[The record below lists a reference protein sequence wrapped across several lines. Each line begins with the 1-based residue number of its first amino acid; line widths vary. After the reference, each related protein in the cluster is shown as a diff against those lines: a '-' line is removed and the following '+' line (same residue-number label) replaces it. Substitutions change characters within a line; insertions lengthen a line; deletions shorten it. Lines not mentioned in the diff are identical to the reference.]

1 LRKKETAIFDKK
13 VSSVLDGLREHIHGV
28 VITGLDGKILAA
40 NETLL
45 RLHQVSRDKY
55 VGENILNFIAHEDQP
70 KVAKEMQKVLKKE
83 TLSIEIR
90 GLRKDGATFPMD
102 VDFSVLRDGSEKA
115 HALIGVIRSIALRKQ
130 MEETLKRERDFSQR
144 LLETANALIVIL
156 DSDGRINLFNRKC
169 EELTGYSKNEVIGR
183 VFWEFLVPK
192 RYVEPVR
199 KVFAD
204 LLADHLPSSFENPW
218 VTKDGKERIIS
229 WSNTNIKNDSGKVV
243 CVIAIGVDAT
253 EQRQMEE
260 RIQKQTD
267 QLTALMKSS
276 TEMLQTT
283 DLRKRL
289 KTIAEAVRG
298 LGWRRVVIH
307 LKNENLETIDLVSA
321 GLSPQDEKY
330 LWEHMSPGYAWQER
344 LGPKFER
351 FRLGEFYYLPWSDPF
366 VREQFKYA
374 LSSKIPPEEMVDWN
388 PDDLLYI
395 PLRLPDGR
403 IVGVISIDD
412 PIDGRRPTKESLAPF
427 ELFAH
432 QAAVVIENARLISD
446 LEKARSQVKEYAEK
460 LEMKVEERTRDLRK
474 SEEKLRSI
482 FAASPDAIT
491 VSDLNGKIIEC
502 TEQSLKMYG
511 GSSKKE
517 LIGKSA
523 LQFIARKDHQRAMEN
538 MKKTLERGSIR
549 NIEYTFLTKDGRGY
563 PAELSASVVRD
574 ASGNPTTFVA
584 VTKDITERK
593 RAEEALR
600 ESEER
605 YRSVV
610 DNVGTGVALISPN
623 MEILTLNNQMKKWF
637 PDIDVS
643 KKPICYRTF
652 NNPPREEVCSYCPT
666 IKTLQDGQVH
676 ESITD
681 TPAGNEIRNYRIVS
695 SPIKDKDG
703 KIIVA
708 IEMVE
713 DITELKR
720 MQQQLLKSERLAA
733 IGEIAA
739 MVGHDLRNP
748 LTGIRGA
755 AYFLKM
761 KLGSKLD
768 RKSREMLYLIENDV
782 EYSNKIVNDLLDYSK
797 QIRLQRSTVD
807 IKSLVSEV
815 LSKTGV
821 PKRVQIVNSTRKTH
835 KASLDAD
842 QMKRIFKNLIKNAFD
857 AMPNGGTLTIKS
869 EKAKDFIKIF
879 VQDTGE
885 GISRQNLSKMFM
897 PLFTTKAKGVGMG
910 LSICK
915 RLVEAHGGT
924 ITVESEEGKGTCFTI
939 TVPINEQK
947 GIGGEKTWEE
957 KEPFLLSMTTPAL
970 EKFSQQY

>member
-1 LRKKETAIFDKK
+1 
-13 VSSVLDGLREHIHGV
+13 
-28 VITGLDGKILAA
+28 
-40 NETLL
+40 
-45 RLHQVSRDKY
+45 
-55 VGENILNFIAHEDQP
+55 
-70 KVAKEMQKVLKKE
+70 
-83 TLSIEIR
+83 
-90 GLRKDGATFPMD
+90 
-102 VDFSVLRDGSEKA
+102 
-115 HALIGVIRSIALRKQ
+115 
-130 MEETLKRERDFSQR
+130 MEETLKRERDFSQK
-144 LLETANALIVIL
+144 LLDTANALIVIV

-169 EELTGYSKNEVIGR
+169 EELTGYSKNEAIGR

-192 RYVEPVR
+192 RFVKFAK

-204 LLADHLPSSFENPW
+204 SLADRLPSNFENPW

-229 WSNTNIKNDSGKVV
+229 WSNTNIKNDVGQVI
-243 CVIAIGVDAT
+243 CVIAIGVDVT
-253 EQRQMEE
+253 EQRQMRE

-283 DLRKRL
+283 DLRRRL
-289 KTIAEAVRG
+289 KTIAEAVRE

-307 LKNENLETIDLVSA
+307 LKNENLETIELVSA
-321 GLSPQDEKY
+321 GLSPEDEKY
-330 LWEHMSPGYAWQER
+330 LWNHMSPGHVWQER

-351 FRLGEFYYLPWSDPF
+351 YRLGEFYYLPWSDPY

-374 LSSKIPPEEMVDWN
+374 LSSKISPEEMVDWN

-412 PIDGRRPTKESLAPF
+412 PVDGRRPTKESLAPF

-446 LEKARSQVKEYAEK
+446 LEKARFQIKEYAEK
-460 LEMKVEERTRDLRK
+460 LEMKVEERTRDLKK

-491 VSDLNGKIIEC
+491 VSNLDGNISEC
-502 TEQSLKMYG
+502 TEQTLKMHEY
-511 GSSKKE
+511 SSKEE

-523 LQFIARKDHQRAMEN
+523 FELIAKKDHKRAIEN
-538 MKKTLERGSIR
+538 LKKTLKQGSIR
-549 NIEYTFLTKDGRGY
+549 NIEYTFLTKDGREY
-563 PAELSASVVRD
+563 PAELSASVIRD
-574 ASGNPTTFVA
+574 ASGNPTAFVA

-610 DNVGTGVALISPN
+610 DNVGIGVSLISPN
-623 MEILTLNNQMKKWF
+623 MGILTLNNQMRKWF
-637 PDIDVS
+637 PNIDVS
-643 KKPICYRTF
+643 KKPICYKTF
-652 NNPPREEVCSYCPT
+652 NNPPRDGICSYCPT
-666 IKTLQDGQVH
+666 YKTLRDGQVH
-676 ESITD
+676 ESVTE

-695 SPIKDKDG
+695 SPVKGKDG
-703 KIIVA
+703 KVIFA
-708 IEMVE
+708 IEIVE

-720 MQQQLLKSERLAA
+720 MQQQLLKSERLAT
-733 IGEIAA
+733 IGEVAS

-755 AYFLKM
+755 AYYLKM
-761 KLGSKLD
+761 KCGPKLD
-768 RKSREMLYLIENDV
+768 KKSREILDLIESDV
-782 EYSNKIVNDLLDYSK
+782 EYSNKIVNDLLDFSK
-797 QIRLQRSTVD
+797 QIQLQRGIVS
-807 IKSLVSEV
+807 IKSLVSKV
-815 LSKTGV
+815 LSETEA
-821 PKRVQIVNSTRKTH
+821 PKKVKIKDLTKKTH
-835 KASLDAD
+835 RAFLDPD
-842 QMKRIFKNLIKNAFD
+842 QMKRVFKNLIKNAID

-885 GISRQNLSKMFM
+885 GIPKQNLGRMFT

-924 ITVESEEGKGTCFTI
+924 ITVKSEEGKGTCFTF
-939 TVPINEQK
+939 TVPIREQK
-947 GIGGEKTWEE
+947 RIGGEKIWEE
-957 KEPFLLSMTTPAL
+957 KETSLLSMMIPAL
-970 EKFSQQY
+970 EKFSQPY

>member
-1 LRKKETAIFDKK
+1 LQENETMIFDKK
-13 VSSVLDGLREHIHGV
+13 VSNVLDGLREHTHGA

-40 NETLL
+40 NEIVLH
-45 RLHQVSRDKY
+45 LHQVSRDEY
-55 VGENILNFIAHEDQP
+55 VGDNILNFIALEDRSS
-70 KVAKEMQKVLKKE
+70 VANEMKKILKKK
-83 TLSIEIR
+83 TLSIEIH
-90 GLRKDGATFPMD
+90 GLRKDGTTFPMD
-102 VDFSVLRDGSEKA
+102 VDFSVLRDSSGKV
-115 HALIGVIRSIALRKQ
+115 HTLIGVIRSIALRKQ

-156 DSDGRINLFNRKC
+156 DGDGRINLFNRKC
-169 EELTGYSKNEVIGR
+169 EELTGYPKDEVIGR
-183 VFWEFLVPK
+183 VFWEFLIPK
-192 RYVEPVR
+192 RFVEPVK

-204 LLADHLPSSFENPW
+204 LLADRLPSDFENPW
-218 VTKDGKERIIS
+218 ITKDGKERIIA
-229 WSNTNIKNDSGKVV
+229 WSNTNIKNNSGKVV
-243 CVIAIGVDAT
+243 CVIAIGVDVT

-260 RIQKQTD
+260 RIQKQTS

-321 GLSPQDEKY
+321 GLSPEDEKY
-330 LWEHMSPGYAWQER
+330 LWEHMSPGHVWQER

-351 FRLGEFYYLPWSDPF
+351 FQLGEFYYLPWSDPF

-412 PIDGRRPTKESLAPF
+412 PIDGRRPIKESLAPF

-446 LEKARSQVKEYAEK
+446 LETARSQVKEYAEK
-460 LEMKVEERTRDLRK
+460 LEVKVEERTRDLK
-474 SEEKLRSI
+474 ESEEKLRSI

-491 VSDLNGKIIEC
+491 VTDLNGNVIEC
-502 TEQSLKMYG
+502 NQATVDVHG
-511 GSSKKE
+511 CSSKGE

-523 LQFIARKDHQRAMEN
+523 FEFIAKKDRRIAMKN
-538 MKKTLERGSIR
+538 AKKTLERGSVK
-549 NIEYTFLTKDGRGY
+549 NVEYTCLTRDGREF
-563 PAELSASVVRD
+563 PAEISTSVIRD
-574 ASGNPTTFVA
+574 ASGNPTAFVE

-610 DNVGTGVALISPN
+610 DNVGIGVSLISPN

-637 PDIDVS
+637 PNIDVS

-652 NNPPREEVCSYCPT
+652 NNPPREGICSYCPT
-666 IKTLQDGQVH
+666 YKTLQDGQVH
-676 ESITD
+676 ESVTE
-681 TPAGNEIRNYRIVS
+681 TPAGNEIRNYRIIS
-695 SPIKDKDG
+695 SSVKDKNG
-703 KIIVA
+703 KVIFA

-713 DITELKR
+713 DITERIR
-720 MQQQLLKSERLAA
+720 MEQQLLKSERLAA
-733 IGEIAA
+733 IGEVAA

-755 AYFLKM
+755 AYYLKM
-761 KLGSKLD
+761 KWGSKLD
-768 RKSREMLYLIENDV
+768 KKSKEMLDLIESDV
-782 EYSNKIVNDLLDYSK
+782 EYSNKIVNDLLDFSK
-797 QIRLQRSTVD
+797 QIQLRRSIVN

-815 LSKTGV
+815 LSKIKA
-821 PKRVQIVNSTRKTH
+821 PKKVKITDLTRKTH
-835 KASLDAD
+835 EASLDTD
-842 QMKRIFKNLIKNAFD
+842 QMKRVFKNLIKNAID
-857 AMPNGGTLTIKS
+857 AMPNGGTLVIKS

-879 VQDTGE
+879 VRDTGE
-885 GISRQNLSKMFM
+885 GISKQNLSKMFM

-910 LSICK
+910 LPICK

-939 TVPINEQK
+939 TVPISEQK
-947 GIGGEKTWEE
+947 RVGGEKTWEE
-957 KEPFLLSMTTPAL
+957 KEVSLLLTMTPAL
-970 EKFSQQY
+970 EKFLQPY

>member
-1 LRKKETAIFDKK
+1 LQKNKTTISDRKA
-13 VSSVLDGLREHIHGV
+13 SNVLDR
-28 VITGLDGKILAA
+28 
-40 NETLL
+40 
-45 RLHQVSRDKY
+45 SRKR
-55 VGENILNFIAHEDQP
+55 NHR
-70 KVAKEMQKVLKKE
+70 VAV
-83 TLSIEIR
+83 R
-90 GLRKDGATFPMD
+90 
-102 VDFSVLRDGSEKA
+102 SV
-115 HALIGVIRSIALRKQ
+115 ALPQQ
-130 MEETLKRERDFSQR
+130 MKETLKRERDFSQR
-144 LLETANALIVIL
+144 LLDTANALIVIV
-156 DSDGRINLFNRKC
+156 DSNGRINLFNRKC
-169 EELTGYSKNEVIGR
+169 EELMGYSKNEAIGR

-192 RYVEPVR
+192 RFIKTAK

-204 LLADHLPSSFENPW
+204 LLANRIPSNLENPW
-218 VTKDGKERIIS
+218 VTKNGKERIIAWNS
-229 WSNTNIKNDSGKVV
+229 TNIKNDTGKVV
-243 CVIAIGVDAT
+243 CVVAIGVDVT

-260 RIQKQTD
+260 RVQRQTN

-283 DLRKRL
+283 DLRRRL

-307 LKNENLETIDLVSA
+307 LKNEKLETIDLVSA
-321 GLSPQDEKY
+321 GLSPEDEKY
-330 LWEHMSPGYAWQER
+330 LWNHMSPGHVWQER

-412 PIDGRRPTKESLAPF
+412 PIDGRRPTEESLAPF

-432 QAAVVIENARLISD
+432 QAAVVIENARLIGD
-446 LEKARSQVKEYAEK
+446 LKKARSQVKEYAEK

-491 VSDLNGKIIEC
+491 VSDLNGNVIEC
-502 TEQSLKMYG
+502 SEQSVKAY
-511 GSSKKE
+511 GSSSKE
-517 LIGKSA
+517 ELMGKSA
-523 LQFIARKDHQRAMEN
+523 FELIAKRDHQRAMEN
-538 MKKTLERGSIR
+538 LKKTLEQGLVR
-549 NIEYTFLTKDGRGY
+549 NIEYALLTKDGREY

-574 ASGNPTTFVA
+574 ASGNPTAFVA

-593 RAEEALR
+593 RAEDALR

-610 DNVGTGVALISPN
+610 DNVGIGVSLISPN

-643 KKPICYRTF
+643 KKPICYRAF
-652 NNPPREEVCSYCPT
+652 NNPPREDICSYCPT
-666 IKTLQDGQVH
+666 YKTLQDGHVH
-676 ESITD
+676 ESITE
-681 TPAGNEIRNYRIVS
+681 TPAGNEIRNYRVVS
-695 SPIKDKDG
+695 SPLKDKDG
-703 KIIVA
+703 KIIAA
-708 IEMVE
+708 IEIVE
-713 DITELKR
+713 DITELRR

-733 IGEIAA
+733 IGELAA
-739 MVGHDLRNP
+739 SVGHDLRNP

-755 AYFLKM
+755 AYYLKM
-761 KLGSKLD
+761 KWGSKLD
-768 RKSREMLYLIENDV
+768 KKSREMLDLVESDV
-782 EYSNKIVNDLLDYSK
+782 EYSNKIVNDLLDFSK
-797 QIRLQRSTVD
+797 QIQLQRDIFD
-807 IKSLVSEV
+807 IKSIVSEV
-815 LSKTGV
+815 LSETEAPRKV
-821 PKRVQIVNSTRKTH
+821 KIVDLTRKTH
-835 KASLDAD
+835 KAFLDAD
-842 QMKRIFKNLIKNAFD
+842 QMKRVFRNLIKNAIE

-869 EKAKDFIKIF
+869 EKAKDFIKIL

-885 GISRQNLSKMFM
+885 GIPKQNLGKMFM

-910 LSICK
+910 LPICK

-924 ITVESEEGKGTCFTI
+924 ITVESEKGKGTCFTI
-939 TVPINEQK
+939 IVPISEQK
-947 GIGGEKTWEE
+947 RIGGEKTWEE
-957 KEPFLLSMTTPAL
+957 KEASLLSMTTPAL
-970 EKFSQQY
+970 ERFLQPY